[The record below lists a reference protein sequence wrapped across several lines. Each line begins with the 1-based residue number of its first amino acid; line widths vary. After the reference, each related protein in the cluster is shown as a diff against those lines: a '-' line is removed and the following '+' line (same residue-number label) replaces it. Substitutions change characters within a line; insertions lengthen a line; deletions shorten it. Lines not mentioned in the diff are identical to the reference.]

1 MEDEIKSEFQRSGF
15 SLDDEAQVLQ
25 QCLAFCINYNLSP
38 SDLVSHWEVYYLN
51 RQLSGLAVEAAHM
64 SGFQSHILNEQKE
77 SMIREESGMHIY
89 SSNDMHTLVKDED
102 IVGDENLPSTPIFL
116 SETQNLDS
124 DNTMETSQAKERSSS
139 KRASTNSNRLTPFG
153 QRTNK
158 FVAQFSLNPQNTEN
172 GHNEQIEEDEDIVI
186 RRVKPADMCT
196 LKIHCSEPRPGCRFM
211 YDKIEDKFIALES
224 RIKKGIS
231 DFVASGLHGEPTD
244 ATLASQKNIFTVG
257 MICCDGEGRMNKNS
271 VSLQGSAEQS
281 GGQRIRLDLEK
292 LKTYSVFPGQQAMD
306 QESLPGSHIDNSR
319 RLSLIVAAGPFTTS
333 DNLLF
338 EPLAELLAYASRK
351 SPQLLVLIGPFIDSE
366 HPEIKNGTANTS
378 FDDIFKVEI
387 ISRLQDYVELMGSAV
402 RVVLLPATRDA
413 NHDHVFPQPA
423 FEIFPPE
430 EIKNQ
435 ISCLSN
441 PCVFSANEVVVGG
454 CSVDILKHLSS
465 EEIAQITPETS
476 GGDRLGRL
484 AHHVLAQRS
493 FYPLYP
499 PSTEVPLD
507 LSLAPEALAI
517 SAAPDVLLMPS
528 DLAPFVKVLAAEEGE
543 AGRRCAWVNPG
554 RLAKGIGGGTFAELL
569 FDASPDQATATVV
582 RI

>member
-292 LKTYSVFPGQQAMD
+292 LKTYSVFPGQ
-306 QESLPGSHIDNSR
+306 
-319 RLSLIVAAGPFTTS
+319 IVAAGPFTTS